1 MFLKKKKQAKLIYS
15 GMKRVI
21 QFVILTIILP
31 IASQAQQISPL
42 YKDSIQMKWVD
53 EKYNSMSLE
62 EKVGQ
67 LFIVAAYTN
76 RDSVHE
82 NDIMK
87 LIKDEHIGGL
97 IFMQDQAAKQIDL
110 TNKFQSNSKIPL
122 LIGVDGEWGL
132 AMRLKGVERFPWNMT
147 LGALRDN
154 SLIYQVGKQIGIQAN
169 RVGIQFNFAPSVDVN
184 VNPNNPIIGNRSF
197 GSNPDRVAEKGI
209 AYMNGMKEQHVLSS
223 AKHFPG
229 HGNTDQDSHKVLP
242 LIPDNKADL
251 EKYHIAPFK
260 KMIAAGVQSIMV
272 AHLNV
277 PALEP
282 DAKIPSTLSKK
293 IITDYLKGELQFK
306 GIVITDALN
315 MDGVAKMFP
324 AGDVD
329 YRAFVAG
336 NDILLFS
343 QNVHVGKQKIID
355 AINKGEISEARL
367 EESVKKILMAKYIT
381 GLNEIKPL
389 NSANVLEDLNS
400 PENLALTT
408 KIFEKAST
416 VVKNQNNVL
425 PIRKMN
431 QKIAFVPLEQTDYD
445 QFLTHLQKYTNV
457 ELVKISNPTQI
468 NLLNEYDVIISGA
481 FLSNETVYKPYK
493 LSDNSKA
500 ILKALPKDKKKIFS
514 LFTSPYGL
522 KDLDLSNLDAVTV
535 HYQNTKDAQAAAAQ
549 VIFGA
554 IDADGTFPVDINQ
567 SLKEGQGIVTKHIKR
582 LGFTAPE
589 NVKLGKKNS
598 QK

>member
-1 MFLKKKKQAKLIYS
+1 
-15 GMKRVI
+15 MKRLLKGI
-21 QFVILTIILP
+21 ILTIILTINP
-31 IASQAQQISPL
+31 KAQTFDPL
-42 YKDSIQMKWVD
+42 YKDSIQLKWVD
-53 EKYNSMSLE
+53 EKYNSMTLE
-62 EKVGQ
+62 ERVGQ

-76 RDSVHE
+76 KDSIHE
-82 NDIMK
+82 NDILK
-87 LIKDEHIGGL
+87 LIQQEKIGGL
-97 IFMQDQAAKQIDL
+97 IFMQDQAVKQIEL
-110 TNKFQSNSKIPL
+110 TNKFQSISKIPL

-132 AMRLKGVERFPWNMT
+132 AMRLKNVERFPWNMT

-154 SLIYQVGKQIGIQAN
+154 ELVYRVGKQIGIQAN

-209 AYMNGMKEQHVLSS
+209 AYMNGMKSQNVLSS

-242 LIPDNKADL
+242 LIPDNKQDL

-260 KMIAAGVQSIMV
+260 KMIAAGVQSVMV

-282 DAKIPSTLSKK
+282 DPKTPSTLSKK
-293 IITDYLKGELQFK
+293 IITDYLKGELGFR

-315 MDGVAKMFP
+315 MDGVAKMFAP
-324 AGDVD
+324 GEVD

-343 QNVHVGKQKIID
+343 QNVKLGKQKIIE
-355 AINKGEISEARL
+355 AINKGEISEVRL
-367 EESVKKILMAKYIT
+367 EESVKKILKAKYIT
-381 GLNEIKPL
+381 GLNDFKPL
-389 NSANVLEDLNS
+389 NPTNVFDDLNS

-408 KIFEKAST
+408 KIFEKATT
-416 VVKNQNNVL
+416 VVKNNDKTL
-425 PIRKMN
+425 PIKKVN

-445 QFLTHLQKYTNV
+445 QFLTHLQKYANV
-457 ELVKISNPTQI
+457 ELVNVKDPSQI
-468 NLLNEYDVIISGA
+468 NLLNEYDVVITGA

-493 LSDNSKA
+493 LSANSKA
-500 ILKALPKDKKKIFS
+500 ILSALPKDKKKILS

-535 HYQNTKDAQAAAAQ
+535 QYQNTKDAQTAAAQ

-554 IDADGTFPVDINQ
+554 IDSEGTLPVDINTI
-567 SLKEGQGIVTKHIKR
+567 LKEGQGIVTKHIKR

-589 NVKLGKKNS
+589 NVGLGKKNF
-598 QK
+598 

>member
-1 MFLKKKKQAKLIYS
+1 
-15 GMKRVI
+15 MKRLLKGI
-21 QFVILTIILP
+21 ILTIILTINP
-31 IASQAQQISPL
+31 KAQTFDPL
-42 YKDSIQMKWVD
+42 YKDSIQLKWVD
-53 EKYNSMSLE
+53 EKYNSMTLE
-62 EKVGQ
+62 ERVGQ

-76 RDSVHE
+76 KDSIHE
-82 NDIMK
+82 NDILK
-87 LIKDEHIGGL
+87 LIQQEKIGGL
-97 IFMQDQAAKQIDL
+97 IFMQDQAVKQIEL
-110 TNKFQSNSKIPL
+110 TNKFQSISKIPL

-132 AMRLKGVERFPWNMT
+132 AMRLKNVERFPWNMT

-154 SLIYQVGKQIGIQAN
+154 ELVYRVGKQIGIQAN

-209 AYMNGMKEQHVLSS
+209 AYMNGMKSQNVLSS

-242 LIPDNKADL
+242 LIPDNKQDL

-260 KMIAAGVQSIMV
+260 KMIAAGVQSVMV

-282 DAKIPSTLSKK
+282 DPKTPSTLSKK
-293 IITDYLKGELQFK
+293 IITDYLKGELGFR

-315 MDGVAKMFP
+315 MDGVAKMFAP
-324 AGDVD
+324 GEVD

-343 QNVHVGKQKIID
+343 QNVKLGKQKIIE
-355 AINKGEISEARL
+355 AINKGEISEVRL
-367 EESVKKILMAKYIT
+367 EESVKKILKAKYIT
-381 GLNEIKPL
+381 GLNDFKPL
-389 NSANVLEDLNS
+389 NPTNVFDDLNS

-408 KIFEKAST
+408 KIFEKATT
-416 VVKNQNNVL
+416 VVKNNDKTL
-425 PIRKMN
+425 PIKKVN

-445 QFLTHLQKYTNV
+445 QFLTHLQKYANV
-457 ELVKISNPTQI
+457 ELVNVKDPSQI
-468 NLLNEYDVIISGA
+468 NLLNEYDVVITGA

-493 LSDNSKA
+493 LSTNSKA
-500 ILKALPKDKKKIFS
+500 ILSALPKDKKKILS

-535 HYQNTKDAQAAAAQ
+535 QYQNTKDAQTAATQ

-554 IDADGTFPVDINQ
+554 IDSEGTLPVDINAN
-567 SLKEGQGIVTKHIKR
+567 LKEGQGIVTKHIKR

-589 NVKLGKKNS
+589 NVGLGKKNF
-598 QK
+598 

>member
-154 SLIYQVGKQIGIQAN
+154 NLVFQVGKQIGIQAN

-209 AYMNGMKEQHVLSS
+209 AYMNGMNALQALVL
-223 AKHFPG
+223 
-229 HGNTDQDSHKVLP
+229 
-242 LIPDNKADL
+242 
-251 EKYHIAPFK
+251 
-260 KMIAAGVQSIMV
+260 
-272 AHLNV
+272 
-277 PALEP
+277 
-282 DAKIPSTLSKK
+282 
-293 IITDYLKGELQFK
+293 
-306 GIVITDALN
+306 
-315 MDGVAKMFP
+315 
-324 AGDVD
+324 
-329 YRAFVAG
+329 
-336 NDILLFS
+336 
-343 QNVHVGKQKIID
+343 
-355 AINKGEISEARL
+355 
-367 EESVKKILMAKYIT
+367 
-381 GLNEIKPL
+381 
-389 NSANVLEDLNS
+389 
-400 PENLALTT
+400 
-408 KIFEKAST
+408 
-416 VVKNQNNVL
+416 
-425 PIRKMN
+425 
-431 QKIAFVPLEQTDYD
+431 
-445 QFLTHLQKYTNV
+445 
-457 ELVKISNPTQI
+457 
-468 NLLNEYDVIISGA
+468 
-481 FLSNETVYKPYK
+481 
-493 LSDNSKA
+493 
-500 ILKALPKDKKKIFS
+500 
-514 LFTSPYGL
+514 
-522 KDLDLSNLDAVTV
+522 
-535 HYQNTKDAQAAAAQ
+535 
-549 VIFGA
+549 
-554 IDADGTFPVDINQ
+554 
-567 SLKEGQGIVTKHIKR
+567 
-582 LGFTAPE
+582 
-589 NVKLGKKNS
+589 
-598 QK
+598 

>member
-21 QFVILTIILP
+21 AYVFLTIILP
-31 IASQAQQISPL
+31 IASKAQHVSPL
-42 YKDSIQMKWVD
+42 YKDSIQMKWVN

-76 RDSVHE
+76 RDVVHE
-82 NDIMK
+82 NDIQK
-87 LIKDEHIGGL
+87 LIEEEHIGGL
-97 IFMQDQAAKQIDL
+97 IFMQDQAAHQIEL
-110 TNKFQSNSKIPL
+110 TNKFQSISKIPL
-122 LIGVDGEWGL
+122 LIGMDAEWGL

-147 LGALRDN
+147 LGALRN
-154 SLIYQVGKQIGIQAN
+154 NKLVYQVGKQIGIQAN
-169 RVGIQFNFAPSVDVN
+169 RMGVQFNFSPSVDVN

-209 AYMNGMKEQHVLSS
+209 AYMDGMRAQNVLSS

-260 KMIAAGVQSIMV
+260 IMIDEGVQSIMV

-282 DAKIPSTLSKK
+282 DPKIPSTLSKN

-355 AINKGEISEARL
+355 AINKGQISEARL

-381 GLNEIKPL
+381 GLNEIKTL

-416 VVKNQNNVL
+416 VVKNEHKLL
-425 PIRKMN
+425 PIKKLN

-445 QFLTHLQKYTNV
+445 QFLRHLQKYTNV
-457 ELVKISNPTQI
+457 ELVKISNPNQI
-468 NLLNEYDVIISGA
+468 NLLNDYDVIISGA

-567 SLKEGQGIVTKHIKR
+567 NLKEGQGIVTKHIKR

-589 NVKLGKKNS
+589 NVNLGKKNS
-598 QK
+598 

>member
-1 MFLKKKKQAKLIYS
+1 
-15 GMKRVI
+15 MKRLLKGI
-21 QFVILTIILP
+21 ILTIILTINP
-31 IASQAQQISPL
+31 KAQTFDPL
-42 YKDSIQMKWVD
+42 YKDSIQLKWVD
-53 EKYNSMSLE
+53 EKYNSMTLE
-62 EKVGQ
+62 ERVGQ

-76 RDSVHE
+76 KDSIHE
-82 NDIMK
+82 NDILK
-87 LIKDEHIGGL
+87 LIQQEKIGGL
-97 IFMQDQAAKQIDL
+97 IFMQDQAVKQIEL
-110 TNKFQSNSKIPL
+110 TNKFQSISKIPL

-132 AMRLKGVERFPWNMT
+132 AMRLKNVERFPWNMT

-154 SLIYQVGKQIGIQAN
+154 ELVYRVGKQIGIQAN

-209 AYMNGMKEQHVLSS
+209 AYMNGMKSQNVLSS

-242 LIPDNKADL
+242 LIPDNKQDL

-260 KMIAAGVQSIMV
+260 KMIAAGVQSVMV

-282 DAKIPSTLSKK
+282 DPKTPSTLSKK
-293 IITDYLKGELQFK
+293 IITDYLKGELGFR

-315 MDGVAKMFP
+315 MDGVAKMFAP
-324 AGDVD
+324 GEVD

-343 QNVHVGKQKIID
+343 QNVKLGKQKIIE
-355 AINKGEISEARL
+355 AINKGEISEVRL
-367 EESVKKILMAKYIT
+367 EESVKKILKAKYIT
-381 GLNEIKPL
+381 GLNDFKPL
-389 NSANVLEDLNS
+389 NPINVFDDLNS

-408 KIFEKAST
+408 KIFEKATT
-416 VVKNQNNVL
+416 VVKNNDKTL
-425 PIRKMN
+425 PIKKVN

-445 QFLTHLQKYTNV
+445 QFLTHLQKYANV
-457 ELVKISNPTQI
+457 ELVNVKDPSQI
-468 NLLNEYDVIISGA
+468 NLLNEYDVVITGA

-493 LSDNSKA
+493 LSANSKA
-500 ILKALPKDKKKIFS
+500 ILSALPKDKKKILS

-535 HYQNTKDAQAAAAQ
+535 QYQNTKDAQTAAAQ

-554 IDADGTFPVDINQ
+554 IDSEGTLPVDINAN
-567 SLKEGQGIVTKHIKR
+567 LKEGQGIVTKHIKR

-589 NVKLGKKNS
+589 NVGLGKKNF

>member
-1 MFLKKKKQAKLIYS
+1 
-15 GMKRVI
+15 MKRLLKGI
-21 QFVILTIILP
+21 ILTIILTINP
-31 IASQAQQISPL
+31 KAQTFDPL
-42 YKDSIQMKWVD
+42 YKDSIQLKWVD
-53 EKYNSMSLE
+53 EKYNSMTLE

-76 RDSVHE
+76 KDSIHE
-82 NDIMK
+82 NDILK
-87 LIKDEHIGGL
+87 LIQQEKIGGL
-97 IFMQDQAAKQIDL
+97 IFMQDQAVKQIEL
-110 TNKFQSNSKIPL
+110 TNKFQSISKIPL

-132 AMRLKGVERFPWNMT
+132 AMRLKNVERFPWNMT

-154 SLIYQVGKQIGIQAN
+154 ELVYRVGKQIGIQAN

-209 AYMNGMKEQHVLSS
+209 AYMNGMKSQNVLSS

-242 LIPDNKADL
+242 LIPDNKQDL

-260 KMIAAGVQSIMV
+260 KMIAAGVQSVMV

-282 DAKIPSTLSKK
+282 DPKTPSTLSKK
-293 IITDYLKGELQFK
+293 IITDYLKGELGFR

-315 MDGVAKMFP
+315 MDGVAKMFAP
-324 AGDVD
+324 GEVD

-343 QNVHVGKQKIID
+343 QNVKLGKQKIIE
-355 AINKGEISEARL
+355 AINKGEISEVRL
-367 EESVKKILMAKYIT
+367 EESVKKILKAKYIT
-381 GLNEIKPL
+381 GLNDFKPL
-389 NSANVLEDLNS
+389 NPTNVFDDLNS

-408 KIFEKAST
+408 KIFEKATT
-416 VVKNQNNVL
+416 VVKNNDKTL
-425 PIRKMN
+425 PIKKVN

-445 QFLTHLQKYTNV
+445 QFLTHLQKYANV
-457 ELVKISNPTQI
+457 ELVNVKDPSQI
-468 NLLNEYDVIISGA
+468 NLLNEYDVVITGA

-493 LSDNSKA
+493 LSANSKA
-500 ILKALPKDKKKIFS
+500 ILSALPKDKKKILS

-535 HYQNTKDAQAAAAQ
+535 QYQNTKDTQTAAAQ

-554 IDADGTFPVDINQ
+554 IDSEGTLPVDINAN
-567 SLKEGQGIVTKHIKR
+567 LKEGQGIVTKHIKR

-589 NVKLGKKNS
+589 NVGLGKKNF

>member
-1 MFLKKKKQAKLIYS
+1 
-15 GMKRVI
+15 MKRLLKGI
-21 QFVILTIILP
+21 ILTIILTINP
-31 IASQAQQISPL
+31 KAQTFDPL
-42 YKDSIQMKWVD
+42 YKDSIQLKWVD
-53 EKYNSMSLE
+53 EKYNSMTLE

-76 RDSVHE
+76 KDSIHE
-82 NDIMK
+82 NDILK
-87 LIKDEHIGGL
+87 LIQQEKIGGL
-97 IFMQDQAAKQIDL
+97 IFMQDQAVKQIEL
-110 TNKFQSNSKIPL
+110 TNKFQSISKIPL

-132 AMRLKGVERFPWNMT
+132 AMRLKNVERFPWNMT

-154 SLIYQVGKQIGIQAN
+154 ELVYRVGKQIGIQAN

-209 AYMNGMKEQHVLSS
+209 AYMNGMKSQNVLSS

-242 LIPDNKADL
+242 LIPDNKQDL

-260 KMIAAGVQSIMV
+260 KMIAAGVQSVMV

-282 DAKIPSTLSKK
+282 DPKTPSTLSKK
-293 IITDYLKGELQFK
+293 IITDYLKGELGFR

-315 MDGVAKMFP
+315 MDGVAKMFAP
-324 AGDVD
+324 GEVD

-343 QNVHVGKQKIID
+343 QNVKLGKQKIIE
-355 AINKGEISEARL
+355 AINKGEISEVRL
-367 EESVKKILMAKYIT
+367 EESVKKILKAKYIT
-381 GLNEIKPL
+381 GLNDFKPL
-389 NSANVLEDLNS
+389 NPTNVFDDLNS

-408 KIFEKAST
+408 KIFEKATT
-416 VVKNQNNVL
+416 VVKNNDKTL
-425 PIRKMN
+425 PIKKVN

-445 QFLTHLQKYTNV
+445 QFLTHLQKYANV
-457 ELVKISNPTQI
+457 ELVNVKDPSQI
-468 NLLNEYDVIISGA
+468 NLLNEYDVVITGA

-493 LSDNSKA
+493 LSANSKA
-500 ILKALPKDKKKIFS
+500 ILSALPKDKKKILS

-535 HYQNTKDAQAAAAQ
+535 QYQNTKDAQTAAAQ

-554 IDADGTFPVDINQ
+554 IDSEGTLPVDINTN
-567 SLKEGQGIVTKHIKR
+567 LKEGQGIVTKHIKR

-589 NVKLGKKNS
+589 NVGLGKKNF
-598 QK
+598 

>member
-1 MFLKKKKQAKLIYS
+1 
-15 GMKRVI
+15 MKRLLKGI
-21 QFVILTIILP
+21 ILTIILTINP
-31 IASQAQQISPL
+31 KAQTFDPL
-42 YKDSIQMKWVD
+42 YKDSIQLKWVD
-53 EKYNSMSLE
+53 EKYNSMTLE

-76 RDSVHE
+76 KDSIHE
-82 NDIMK
+82 NDILK
-87 LIKDEHIGGL
+87 LIQQEKIGGL
-97 IFMQDQAAKQIDL
+97 IFMQDQAVKQIEL
-110 TNKFQSNSKIPL
+110 TNRFQSISKIPL

-132 AMRLKGVERFPWNMT
+132 AMRLKNVERFPWNMT

-154 SLIYQVGKQIGIQAN
+154 ELVYRVGKQIGIQAN

-209 AYMNGMKEQHVLSS
+209 AYMNGMKSQNVLSS

-242 LIPDNKADL
+242 LIPDNKQDL

-260 KMIAAGVQSIMV
+260 KMIAAGVQSVMV

-282 DAKIPSTLSKK
+282 DPKTPSTLSKK
-293 IITDYLKGELQFK
+293 IITDYLKGELGFR

-315 MDGVAKMFP
+315 MDGVAKMFAP
-324 AGDVD
+324 GEVD

-343 QNVHVGKQKIID
+343 QNVKLGKQKIIE
-355 AINKGEISEARL
+355 AINKGEISEVRL
-367 EESVKKILMAKYIT
+367 EESVKKILKAKYIT
-381 GLNEIKPL
+381 GLNDFKPL
-389 NSANVLEDLNS
+389 NPTNVFDDLNS

-408 KIFEKAST
+408 KIFEKATT
-416 VVKNQNNVL
+416 VVKNNDKTL
-425 PIRKMN
+425 PIKKVN

-445 QFLTHLQKYTNV
+445 QFLTHLQKYANV
-457 ELVKISNPTQI
+457 ELVNVKDPSQI
-468 NLLNEYDVIISGA
+468 NLLNEYDVVITGA

-493 LSDNSKA
+493 LSANSKA
-500 ILKALPKDKKKIFS
+500 ILSALPKDKKKILS

-535 HYQNTKDAQAAAAQ
+535 QYQNTKDAQTAAAQ

-554 IDADGTFPVDINQ
+554 IDSEGTLPVDINAN
-567 SLKEGQGIVTKHIKR
+567 LKEGQGIVTKHIKR

-589 NVKLGKKNS
+589 NVGLGKKNF

>member
-1 MFLKKKKQAKLIYS
+1 
-15 GMKRVI
+15 MKRLLKGI
-21 QFVILTIILP
+21 ILTIILTINP
-31 IASQAQQISPL
+31 KAQTFDPL
-42 YKDSIQMKWVD
+42 YKDSIQLKWVD
-53 EKYNSMSLE
+53 EKYNSMTLE

-76 RDSVHE
+76 KDSIHE
-82 NDIMK
+82 NDILK
-87 LIKDEHIGGL
+87 LIQQEKIGGL
-97 IFMQDQAAKQIDL
+97 IFMQDQAVKQIEL
-110 TNKFQSNSKIPL
+110 TNKFQSISKIPL

-132 AMRLKGVERFPWNMT
+132 AMRLKNVERFPWNMT

-154 SLIYQVGKQIGIQAN
+154 ELVYRVGKQIGIQAN

-209 AYMNGMKEQHVLSS
+209 AYMNGMKSQNVLSS

-242 LIPDNKADL
+242 LIPDNKQDL

-260 KMIAAGVQSIMV
+260 KMIAAGVQSVMV

-282 DAKIPSTLSKK
+282 DPKTPSTLSKK
-293 IITDYLKGELQFK
+293 IITDYLKGELGFR

-315 MDGVAKMFP
+315 MDGVAKMFAP
-324 AGDVD
+324 GEVD

-343 QNVHVGKQKIID
+343 QNVKLGKQKIIE
-355 AINKGEISEARL
+355 AINKGEISEVRL
-367 EESVKKILMAKYIT
+367 EESVKKILKAKYIT
-381 GLNEIKPL
+381 GLNDFKPL
-389 NSANVLEDLNS
+389 NPTNVFDDLNS

-408 KIFEKAST
+408 KIFEKATT
-416 VVKNQNNVL
+416 VVKNNDKTL
-425 PIRKMN
+425 PIKKVN

-445 QFLTHLQKYTNV
+445 QFLTHLQKYANV
-457 ELVKISNPTQI
+457 ELVNVKDPSQI
-468 NLLNEYDVIISGA
+468 NLLNEYDVVITGA
-481 FLSNETVYKPYK
+481 FLSNETVYKSYK
-493 LSDNSKA
+493 LSANSKA
-500 ILKALPKDKKKIFS
+500 ILNALPKDKKKILS

-535 HYQNTKDAQAAAAQ
+535 QYQNTKDAQTAAAQ

-554 IDADGTFPVDINQ
+554 IDSEGTLPVDINAN
-567 SLKEGQGIVTKHIKR
+567 LKEGQGIVTKHIKR

-589 NVKLGKKNS
+589 NVGLGKKNF

>member
-1 MFLKKKKQAKLIYS
+1 
-15 GMKRVI
+15 MKRLLKGI
-21 QFVILTIILP
+21 ILTIILTINP
-31 IASQAQQISPL
+31 KAQTFDPL
-42 YKDSIQMKWVD
+42 YKDSIQLKWVD
-53 EKYNSMSLE
+53 EKYNSMTLE

-76 RDSVHE
+76 KDSIHE
-82 NDIMK
+82 NDILK
-87 LIKDEHIGGL
+87 LIQQEKIGGL
-97 IFMQDQAAKQIDL
+97 IFMQDQAVKQIEL
-110 TNKFQSNSKIPL
+110 TNKFQSISKIPL

-132 AMRLKGVERFPWNMT
+132 AMRLKNVERFPWNMT

-154 SLIYQVGKQIGIQAN
+154 ELVYRVGKQIGIQAN

-209 AYMNGMKEQHVLSS
+209 AYMNGMKSQNVLSS

-242 LIPDNKADL
+242 LIPDNKQDL

-260 KMIAAGVQSIMV
+260 KMIAAGVQSVMV

-282 DAKIPSTLSKK
+282 DPKTPSTLSKK
-293 IITDYLKGELQFK
+293 IITDYLKGELGFR

-315 MDGVAKMFP
+315 MDGVAKMFAP
-324 AGDVD
+324 GEVD

-343 QNVHVGKQKIID
+343 QNVKLGKQKIIE
-355 AINKGEISEARL
+355 AINKGEISEVRL
-367 EESVKKILMAKYIT
+367 EESVKKILKAKYIT
-381 GLNEIKPL
+381 GLNDFKPL
-389 NSANVLEDLNS
+389 NPTNVFDDLNS

-408 KIFEKAST
+408 KIFEKATT
-416 VVKNQNNVL
+416 VVKNNDKTL
-425 PIRKMN
+425 PIKKVN

-445 QFLTHLQKYTNV
+445 QFLTHLQKYANV
-457 ELVKISNPTQI
+457 ELLNVKDPSQI
-468 NLLNEYDVIISGA
+468 NLLNEYDVVITGA
-481 FLSNETVYKPYK
+481 FLSNETVYKSYK
-493 LSDNSKA
+493 LSANSKA
-500 ILKALPKDKKKIFS
+500 ILNALPKDKKKILS

-535 HYQNTKDAQAAAAQ
+535 QYQNTKDAQTAAAQ

-554 IDADGTFPVDINQ
+554 IDSEGTLPVDINAN
-567 SLKEGQGIVTKHIKR
+567 LKEGQRIVTKHIKR

-589 NVKLGKKNS
+589 NVGLGKKNF

>member
-1 MFLKKKKQAKLIYS
+1 
-15 GMKRVI
+15 MKRLLKGI
-21 QFVILTIILP
+21 ILTIILTINP
-31 IASQAQQISPL
+31 KAQTFDPL
-42 YKDSIQMKWVD
+42 YKDSIQLKWVD
-53 EKYNSMSLE
+53 EKYNSMTLE

-76 RDSVHE
+76 KDSIHE
-82 NDIMK
+82 NDILK
-87 LIKDEHIGGL
+87 LIQQEKIGGL
-97 IFMQDQAAKQIDL
+97 IFMQDQAVKQIEL
-110 TNKFQSNSKIPL
+110 TNKFQSISKIPL

-132 AMRLKGVERFPWNMT
+132 AMRLKNVERFPWNMT

-154 SLIYQVGKQIGIQAN
+154 ELVYRVGKQIGIQAN

-209 AYMNGMKEQHVLSS
+209 AYMNGMKSQNVLSS

-242 LIPDNKADL
+242 LIPDNKQDL

-260 KMIAAGVQSIMV
+260 KMIAAGVQSVMV

-282 DAKIPSTLSKK
+282 DPKTPSTLSKK
-293 IITDYLKGELQFK
+293 IITDYLKGELGFR

-315 MDGVAKMFP
+315 MDGVAKMFAP
-324 AGDVD
+324 GEVD

-343 QNVHVGKQKIID
+343 QNVKLGKQKIIE
-355 AINKGEISEARL
+355 AINKGEISEVRL
-367 EESVKKILMAKYIT
+367 EESVKKILKAKYIT
-381 GLNEIKPL
+381 GLNDFKPL
-389 NSANVLEDLNS
+389 NPTNVFDDLNS

-408 KIFEKAST
+408 KIFEKATT
-416 VVKNQNNVL
+416 VVKNNDKTL
-425 PIRKMN
+425 PIKKVN
-431 QKIAFVPLEQTDYD
+431 QKIAFVPLEQIDYD
-445 QFLTHLQKYTNV
+445 QFLTHLQKYANV
-457 ELVKISNPTQI
+457 ELVNVKDPSQI
-468 NLLNEYDVIISGA
+468 NLLNEYDVVITGA

-493 LSDNSKA
+493 LSANSKA
-500 ILKALPKDKKKIFS
+500 ILSALPKDKKKILS

-535 HYQNTKDAQAAAAQ
+535 QYQNTKDAQTAAAQ

-554 IDADGTFPVDINQ
+554 IDSEGTLPVDINAN
-567 SLKEGQGIVTKHIKR
+567 LKEGQGIVTKHIKR

-589 NVKLGKKNS
+589 NVGLGKKNF